1 MKECNQCG
9 KCCIKYGNGGLS
21 ASQQEIQWWDSTR
34 PDIFEYTRNGKIW
47 MDPES
52 GKLLQRCP
60 WLRIQKN
67 DIYTCDIYFDR
78 PDDCKYYPVTI
89 DQMVNDACEML
100 EPHDMADLGKAQKT
114 LDKLMSDSRPPYE

>member
-52 GKLLQRCP
+52 GKLLERCP

-100 EPHDMADLGKAQKT
+100 EPHDMADPEKAQKT
-114 LDKLMSDSRPPYE
+114 LDKLMSDSRPPYD

>member
-52 GKLLQRCP
+52 GKLLERCP

-100 EPHDMADLGKAQKT
+100 EPHDMADPQKAQKT
-114 LDKLMSDSRPPYE
+114 LDKLMSDSRPPYD